1 MVDNLGMKNK
11 VYFIGYIPDID
22 LWDYYSM
29 CDVFLHLDVADFTI
43 VFYEVLCL
51 GKKIILSVDTE
62 IDSWLSTKENVVMV
76 KPNINSVI
84 NAMERI
90 ISENLTPPLKIEK
103 QLLKQYTWEYNYSKV
118 LQLLSSNA

>member
-1 MVDNLGMKNK
+1 
-11 VYFIGYIPDID
+11 
-22 LWDYYSM
+22 M

-62 IDSWLSTKENVVMV
+62 IDSWLSNKENVVMV